1 MVNWVVK
8 NCWLCKINKGKP
20 YVTGA
25 QRSREYDGPFR
36 YLVID
41 YVGPQRPPSKAG
53 NEYMFTCACGF
64 SWWYWCVPT
73 PDDTS
78 ATAARCLA
86 ERVMFDIA
94 GVPVMLGSD
103 RAPAFVRSVVKDLA
117 GVFGMERVL
126 GTAYHPEAQSAVEG
140 PHREYKAL
148 CRAYMREFQ
157 DWDRI
162 APLFQWT
169 VRTTANIFNASFTP
183 YETVLGL
190 KPRPLRGAQ
199 RGVPS
204 CARKPPVG
212 QCVKDLV
219 EYLKHVHQHVA
230 EQHHRVRTHEAEQ
243 RFREA
248 PSGRELQV
256 GDYVLLTRGHPQS
269 RPTSER
275 AQARH
280 HETLYQIVH
289 AAGTP
294 HDVHRAFT
302 ICEAATGK
310 TDDLGFA
317 QPVSADRLVPVEV
330 LPMARPDGEGHTQL
344 ECAGR
349 RGEIMAQAVDGSV
362 HIQWADTPLGTWEH
376 LDLERLAYRWL
387 D

>member
-1 MVNWVVK
+1 
-8 NCWLCKINKGKP
+8 
-20 YVTGA
+20 
-25 QRSREYDGPFR
+25 
-36 YLVID
+36 
-41 YVGPQRPPSKAG
+41 
-53 NEYMFTCACGF
+53 MFTCACGF
-64 SWWYWCVPT
+64 SGWYWCVPT

-103 RAPAFVRSVVKDLA
+103 RAPAFVHSVVKDLA

-148 CRAYMREFQ
+148 CRAYMREFA
-157 DWDRI
+157 DWDRT

-169 VRTTANIFNASFTP
+169 VRTTAKVCNANFTP

-190 KPRPLRGAQ
+190 KPRLLLDAQ
-199 RGVPS
+199 LGVPS
-204 CARKPPVG
+204 FVRKLPVERY
-212 QCVKDLV
+212 VKDLV
-219 EYLKHVHQHVA
+219 EYLKHVHRHVA

-248 PSGRELQV
+248 PSCRELQV
-256 GDYVLLTRGHPQS
+256 GDYVLLTHGHSQS
-269 RPTSER
+269 RTAGDRSR
-275 AQARH
+275 ARH

-289 AAGTP
+289 TIGGP
-294 HDVHRAFT
+294 HDVHRAYT
-302 ICEAATGK
+302 VCEAATGK
-310 TDDLGFA
+310 TDDLGFS

-330 LPMARPDGEGHTQL
+330 LPLARPDGEGHTQL

-349 RGEIMAQAVDGSV
+349 RGEVMAQAVGGSV
-362 HIQWADTPLGTWEH
+362 HIQWTDAPLGTWDH
-376 LDLERLAYRWL
+376 VDLERLAYRWL